1 MKSNEKKLFIPWSE
15 KSSTNT
21 ISFKSAVGDLF
32 ITEWTVL
39 SMVVRASLWNMMIT
53 LADGNCFGY
62 SIFKHLKLK
71 YFNEYFKAIRIYVIF
86 TSISCKFS
94 SPPNPYIN
102 LLWIPYFL

>member
-1 MKSNEKKLFIPWSE
+1 MNFLMKSNEKKLFLPWSE
-15 KSSTNT
+15 KSSTKT

-39 SMVVRASLWNMMIT
+39 SMVVLASLWNMMIT

-71 YFNEYFKAIRIYVIF
+71 YFNEYLLRQSEYMYNI
-86 TSISCKFS
+86 
-94 SPPNPYIN
+94 YIN
-102 LLWIPYFL
+102 

>member
-1 MKSNEKKLFIPWSE
+1 MNFLMNSNEKKLFLPWSE
-15 KSSTNT
+15 KSSTKT

-71 YFNEYFKAIRIYVIF
+71 YFNEYSLRQSECMYLHIP
-86 TSISCKFS
+86 FS
-94 SPPNPYIN
+94 TQND
-102 LLWIPYFL
+102 